1 MTRALSPWLACCLA
15 VAAPAQN
22 PTELERLVR
31 DLGQERGDAS
41 YQAYLELSRRRDAAA
56 VPLLAK
62 GITGFP
68 RMGQQYAVY
77 LLQAQPFE
85 TTRAVWTKLLDAE
98 APFLR
103 AAAAAALAK
112 QNERGAVDKLAAVLR
127 DAAENERAGLV
138 FLTYGLDTHDPVFAA
153 LLSWLHP
160 GARSNTVVAALQR
173 LATIEGRRDAVRAAV
188 EPLATAA
195 DGATRAAALAFL
207 AGFSREHA
215 AALTKLLQAEPERLQ
230 AIRYLLD
237 NDHKLP
243 AALLEVIAAS
253 LAKATQGYE
262 ITQTAAL
269 LRRQGSAAGAAHLR
283 ELLRHEKAELRAA
296 ALEALA
302 QDGGGID
309 DKDLR
314 ALLHGDDVGCV
325 LTAADLLRRRDD
337 PSGLEA
343 VLAAM
348 PKAGTQRLQ
357 ATEVLARF
365 RDRRAVAPLLDLLD
379 DGDHR
384 VRSAAWFGLQELMRG
399 LFPYRR
405 FDFEKCGYSP
415 ESASRQASIT
425 TLRAWWDATNK
436 PR

>member
-1 MTRALSPWLACCLA
+1 
-15 VAAPAQN
+15 
-22 PTELERLVR
+22 
-31 DLGQERGDAS
+31 
-41 YQAYLELSRRRDAAA
+41 
-56 VPLLAK
+56 
-62 GITGFP
+62 
-68 RMGQQYAVY
+68 
-77 LLQAQPFE
+77 
-85 TTRAVWTKLLDAE
+85 
-98 APFLR
+98 
-103 AAAAAALAK
+103 
-112 QNERGAVDKLAAVLR
+112 
-127 DAAENERAGLV
+127 
-138 FLTYGLDTHDPVFAA
+138 
-153 LLSWLHP
+153 
-160 GARSNTVVAALQR
+160 
-173 LATIEGRRDAVRAAV
+173 
-188 EPLATAA
+188 
-195 DGATRAAALAFL
+195 AFL

-237 NDHKLP
+237 NDRKLP

-325 LTAADLLRRRDD
+325 LTVADLLRRRDD
-337 PSGLEA
+337 ASGLDA

-348 PKAGTQRLQ
+348 PKAGTQRLK

-405 FDFEKCGYSP
+405 FDFEKCGYAP

-425 TLRAWWDATNK
+425 ALRAWWDATNK